1 MGALDHAV
9 TLSGR
14 LVRLRPISR
23 DDYPAL
29 FGWRSSLETV
39 HMLNFRRRVATYEE
53 FVRELEGV
61 LAGACCC
68 WWRRRR
74 AAGR

>member
-39 HMLNFRRRVATYEE
+39 HMLNFRRRVGTYEE
-53 FVRELEGV
+53 FVRELAPNQR
-61 LAGACCC
+61 LAQLIPNG
-68 WWRRRR
+68 
-74 AAGR
+74 GGP